1 MNDGLAIHC
10 LNHSAILPK
19 LVPRGRLELPH
30 ISALEPKSSA
40 STNSATRA
48 LNTVSLRYL
57 LVPPPGI
64 EPGSEDFQS
73 SAMTTFAKAAVV
85 PCDRIEL
92 PYPTC
97 KEGILPLN

>member
-1 MNDGLAIHC
+1 MIDCNTSTDILYEKSANQKYSQPTYHTTHRVFVPDPL
-10 LNHSAILPK
+10 LNNSK
-19 LVPRGRLELPH
+19 LKFIPDP
-30 ISALEPKSSA
+30 
-40 STNSATRA
+40 
-48 LNTVSLRYL
+48 L

-64 EPGSEDFQS
+64 KPGSEDFQS
-73 SAMTTFAKAAVV
+73 STMTTFAKAAMV